1 MKKLDYN
8 DLVPHFKY
16 ANPSI
21 LAGLVKHQDLFE
33 KYEITTN
40 QRRNMLL
47 AQLAHESDG
56 FRTTREY
63 ASGSAYEGRSD
74 LGNTEPGD
82 GRRFRGR
89 GLIQLTGRH
98 NYTVYGEKLG
108 LDLVSNPVIVE
119 RMPLALEVSL
129 VYWQDRKLNNYADE
143 GDFRQVTRR
152 INGGYNGMA
161 SREKYLRVFRNLYSG
176 D

>member
-1 MKKLDYN
+1 MKKLEYN
-8 DLVPHFKY
+8 DLVQYFRY
-16 ANPSI
+16 AKPAV
-21 LAGLVKHQDLFE
+21 LDGLVKNQDLFD
-33 KYEITTN
+33 KYGITTN

-63 ASGSAYEGRSD
+63 ASGSAYEGRTD

-108 LDLVSNPVIVE
+108 LDLVSDPIIVE

-129 VYWQDRKLNNYADE
+129 VYWKDRNLNRYADE
-143 GDFRQVTRR
+143 GDFREVTRR

-161 SREKYLRVFRNLYSG
+161 SRTKYLRIFRTLYPE
-176 D
+176 